1 MFFAP
6 AFSGSHAA
14 GFGRADRDRSRSRAL
29 RWLRCIA
36 ARCFFSAIGEMRSF
50 GGKSH
55 APDETIEKWWNLLE
69 YRWNALRWMCY
80 FFQMK
85 QAVSPRA
92 FISSFS
98 GGDRCDAVY
107 RASIAGGAV
116 VARSRLSMEPACG
129 LPRVASPEDV
139 GETRHG
145 ASSAGLGTDRNYEQ
159 NLV

>member
-6 AFSGSHAA
+6 VFSGSRAA

-29 RWLRCIA
+29 RWLRCFA
-36 ARCFFSAIGEMRSF
+36 ARCCFSAIGEMRSF

-107 RASIAGGAV
+107 RACIAGGAV

-129 LPRVASPEDV
+129 LPRVASPKTW
-139 GETRHG
+139 GKFGTG
-145 ASSAGLGTDRNYEQ
+145 LQAPGSARTGTTSRT
-159 NLV
+159 